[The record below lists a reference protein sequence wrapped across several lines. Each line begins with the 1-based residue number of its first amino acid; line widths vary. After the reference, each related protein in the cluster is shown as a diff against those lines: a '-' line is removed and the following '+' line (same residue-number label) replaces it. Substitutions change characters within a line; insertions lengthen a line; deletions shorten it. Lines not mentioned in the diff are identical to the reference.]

1 MLTQQRVVTALR
13 SSIIA
18 LLALLVLLQVFS
30 LPGQFRH
37 TAQEDPDLADL
48 RWPLTA
54 LAVFWVGCAQVVVVA
69 TWRLLSLVQA
79 DRIFSEVS
87 FRWVDAILGAIGA
100 AWAVLLGVFLVAG
113 LNADDPGPI
122 VLLGLL
128 LVAVAV
134 LGLLM
139 VVMRALLK
147 QATALRLDLETVI

>member
-13 SSIIA
+13 ASLIA
-18 LLALLVLLQVFS
+18 LLALLVLLQVLS

-37 TAQEDPDLADL
+37 MAQEDPDLADL

-54 LAVFWVGCAQVVVVA
+54 LAAFWVGCAQVVVVA